1 MERNKMK
8 RVLASILMLSFCS
21 FNSAVLAD
29 DRVVVTGGGSTPTEV
44 GSLSGIDSSVSGL
57 AGGAVITTDGSAITV
72 AANSEIS
79 NNKATVGG
87 AIYSEAAASGGGLL
101 TISSGVNFSNN
112 ASTGLGGAVYIADM
126 SASIGDG
133 VVFSGNK
140 AEGGA
145 GGALVTGSYWVD
157 GNSLI
162 GNGTQFIKNEAST
175 DGGAIHNSSYSSNA
189 SYSLNIGSANFDGNK
204 ANGSGGAIR
213 NEVQSGG
220 IASVTANGAIFT
232 GNSAA
237 SGGAVSNTV
246 LDGTIIDNAVFNAV
260 NAVFSANEATTGN
273 GGAIC
278 NDATIDVGG
287 SFTSNSATGYGGAI
301 YNNGNA
307 EVQDGTSFGEV
318 SINQDG
324 TITVTEGS
332 GNSANMGGAL
342 MNDAGGTMEIGK
354 DVIFAGNS
362 ASVGGAISNTDSGST
377 ETSLTIDNNVSFI
390 GNTAD
395 GQGGAVHNQRSELK
409 IGDDAK
415 FYNNTAKGYA
425 GGAIYSES
433 GSGDM
438 AASVVVGNDAEFVN
452 NSGTLGGAVFNFNA
466 NDFDG
471 TKDTTISIGTGALFE
486 GNHASRN
493 GGAVA
498 NYGGG
503 VSVDAGATFTGNTS
517 DGYGGAVYNSAYG
530 NANKN
535 ELTISGNTTFK
546 NNEAATAGGAI
557 YTAGKTI
564 LDTTDGDITFSGNT
578 ANNAANDIYLDI
590 DTSYEDET
598 SAIPASV
605 ELTGT
610 NTNTNKV
617 SIGSGIAG
625 VANTSITNNGTTLAL
640 ESGSK
645 NSGYDGTYTQTSGT
659 TEVNTEFFGGTS
671 NIEGGSLNLNN
682 GAVIVEGSTVN
693 MASGVTTSIAEA
705 ANVTINGTV
714 TDNGTTTIASNANVL
729 INGEYASANLTN
741 SGSVTASNTTLTL
754 GEYAQTEENAS
765 LTLDNSTLDLTTG
778 SMTINSGTFELIGN
792 ASIAQNDIVTITDNV
807 DLVIRYGETATID
820 NAGLQVGDGHIA
832 INGDVNN
839 FFMDDTDVIVTD
851 NVLTQNVTVI
861 NADISGTDKNSPLTI
876 GTDAKSV
883 DLILSDNATTAS
895 GLEVENGSTLQ
906 LAPQNGAELILA
918 ENNVVTG
925 TGAVLVDEIVETVKN
940 DDGTTTDD
948 HKGVGTVI
956 IQSDNSGFTG
966 TYTQNMGT
974 VIAQSGSVFFN
985 GNNILN
991 DGSITIQ
998 EGAVLGGNSNAVH
1011 GGTLNIQDGGTL
1023 SGTTNTVDGGTLNL
1037 ADGAILES
1045 GVSVTTNT
1053 NGGYGTVNIYN
1064 AVQGEAG
1071 TDELEGKTVLDAE
1084 TAITNGALTYLNSDG
1099 STQNIT
1105 VTGGGLGLFNNT
1117 IIAGEAA
1124 DNSISLVQG
1133 AGVSHLTVGDGS
1145 GVDADTINL
1154 GDETSLT
1161 YKDNAYIKQDST
1173 VNLDGSAELNFAN
1186 ETTNI
1191 SYNPTIVSDSV
1202 DASINKSG
1210 AGSTSIESS
1219 LANYNGSINVSGGS
1233 LDLAGD
1239 DQSAVLNLSGI
1250 NVSDSTLTTDAHILV
1265 NGGGD
1270 YGQVIVDNGTLTV
1283 NNSLEAENLIDID
1296 NGTLNIL
1303 GSLGSGTDANP
1314 NSAININSSIVNVGE
1329 DIITDNIGIH
1339 DGSVVSVGGALDS
1352 KLFEASGE
1360 GTSVSIGEGLLVAN
1374 ATNDNASLGVKDGA
1388 AVSVAEDVSA
1398 VGNISVVNGASLSSG
1413 GSVTSMTGTVDIE
1426 SSTLNVLGDLI
1437 AENSTNGTSLGVT
1450 NGSNVTIGG
1459 NVSTNENVAVDS
1471 STLNVLGGLTTDG
1484 MIGVSN
1490 GSDFAVQGD
1499 VNFNNY
1505 FVVNGDSTAVVNGDV
1520 TGQTISIAGENSEL
1534 TLNGDTTTLTGNL
1547 TLRDG
1552 VLNNFTNMTITNDM
1566 TIDNSTGV
1574 TSTPTINMQDG
1585 SVGSIIVN
1593 GNVNHNTDVNM
1604 VFDYDPRGDAMDQIV
1619 AGSYNGDSQIII
1631 TGINF
1636 VNSPDNYTFTIDGTQ
1651 LIADAATGSGVANLG
1666 DSQFMANTALGKYL
1680 VTTTSGGGGVIN
1692 GSLQSVN
1699 PQMYRGQVATVA
1711 QYANQLAFNNLLFDH
1726 AAIVSGQFGS
1736 SSDDEIANR
1745 YAAANPLFGPYQYSK
1760 KDGGLW
1766 FKAYGNFENISM
1778 TKGLHVDN
1786 NAYGAIL
1793 GADLPV
1799 VQLKDG
1805 WKLIPTAYVAYN
1817 GGHQNYDFVS
1827 MYQNG
1832 GQIGAMATAYKGNFF
1847 TSLLAYG
1854 GGYANEMNV
1863 RNMGYGA
1870 TGLADNTGNWFA
1882 GVASKSA
1889 YNFHLPKNFI
1899 IQPTAMVAYNIFGN
1913 QNYGST
1919 FGGNLSM
1926 NSGFLNGI
1934 NVAPG
1939 VNVIWNKKTFSIYGT
1954 AQMVFNI
1961 MGGVDGQAGNVTL
1974 DDVRMKHPYFE
1985 YGLGVVKNFKER
1997 LGGYVQ
2003 FTIRNGGRTGIG
2015 FMGGFQYKLGK

>member
-21 FNSAVLAD
+21 ISNAVLAAPATSHITVGAPTETVNID
-29 DRVVVTGGGSTPTEV
+29 GAAGIKYDGVGGVVDNTAGGIVNLSGSFENNASNTPSYGGGVVYSHNGGSIIVADSTKFINNQLNVTE
-44 GSLSGIDSSVSGL
+44 GGMS
-57 AGGAVITTDGSAITV
+57 AGGAIAAWGGTNLQIGDNVVFKGNGYGADGNP
-72 AANSEIS
+72 AN
-79 NNKATVGG
+79 AYGG
-87 AIYSEAAASGGGLL
+87 AIYADYYLNPDGTVARGKV
-101 TISSGVNFSNN
+101 TIGEEVVFENN
-112 ASTGLGGAVYIADM
+112 ASTYAGAIYMDNVKD
-126 SASIGDG
+126 SSIG
-133 VVFSGNK
+133 
-140 AEGGA
+140 A
-145 GGALVTGSYWVD
+145 
-157 GNSLI
+157 
-162 GNGTQFIKNEAST
+162 GTQFIGNKASENFAGAIQVNGTDNLTGSNLTIEEGVVFQDNYAAT
-175 DGGAIHNSSYSSNA
+175 DGGAIYNWGQVSET
-189 SYSLNIGSANFDGNK
+189 IK
-204 ANGSGGAIR
+204 SG
-213 NEVQSGG
+213 
-220 IASVTANGAIFT
+220 TKFT
-232 GNSAA
+232 GNE
-237 SGGAVSNTV
+237 SG
-246 LDGTIIDNAVFNAV
+246 
-260 NAVFSANEATTGN
+260 AN
-273 GGAIC
+273 
-278 NDATIDVGG
+278 
-287 SFTSNSATGYGGAI
+287 GGAI
-301 YNNGNA
+301 YNEALVVQGDDYISRVDINGVTFENNKA
-307 EVQDGTSFGEV
+307 GVSGGAIYNIVSPYDEYSTVTDGDKT
-318 SINQDG
+318 NG
-324 TITVTEGS
+324 TI
-332 GNSANMGGAL
+332 SADNTL
-342 MNDAGGTMEIGK
+342 FK
-354 DVIFAGNS
+354 GNS
-362 ASVGGAISNTDSGST
+362 AS
-377 ETSLTIDNNVSFI
+377 E
-390 GNTAD
+390 
-395 GQGGAVHNQRSELK
+395 
-409 IGDDAK
+409 
-415 FYNNTAKGYA
+415 
-425 GGAIYSES
+425 
-433 GSGDM
+433 
-438 AASVVVGNDAEFVN
+438 
-452 NSGTLGGAVFNFNA
+452 
-466 NDFDG
+466 
-471 TKDTTISIGTGALFE
+471 
-486 GNHASRN
+486 
-493 GGAVA
+493 
-498 NYGGG
+498 
-503 VSVDAGATFTGNTS
+503 
-517 DGYGGAVYNSAYG
+517 YGGAVYNEANANIGTGSSFVSNKVYSDNAGFGRGGAIANLGGKLVVADATTDSDGVQFIGNEAGYSGGAIINEGGTATIGSGTKFAQNTATNGGAVASYAANTSIGAGAKFTGNHAASGGAIYHTAYG
-530 NANKN
+530 NEYNNGAV
-535 ELTISGNTTFK
+535 LTVNGGASFDGNYAESGS
-546 NNEAATAGGAI
+546 GGAI
-557 YTAGKTI
+557 YTAGETI
-564 LDTTDGDITFSGNT
+564 LDTTAGNITFTNNT
-578 ANNAANDIYLDI
+578 ANGTANDIYLDV
-590 DTSYEDET
+590 DSVS
-598 SAIPASV
+598 SAAASV
-605 ELTGT
+605 DITGT
-610 NTNTNKV
+610 NTV
-617 SIGSGIAG
+617 SIGGGIAG
-625 VANTSITNNGTTLAL
+625 AADTSITNSGAILAL
-640 ESGSK
+640 EKGSVNK
-645 NSGYDGTYTQTSGT
+645 DFDGTYTQDSGT
-659 TEVNTEFFGGTS
+659 TSVSSDFFGGEST
-671 NIEGGSLNLNN
+671 IKAGSFNLND
-682 GAVIVEGSTVN
+682 GAEIVEDSTVTTE
-693 MASGVTTSIAEA
+693 SGATTAIAEA
-705 ANVTINGTV
+705 ANVTINGTFE
-714 TDNGTTTIASNANVL
+714 DKGSTTVASSANVV
-729 INGEYASANLTN
+729 INGEYSSANLTN

-754 GEYAQTEENAS
+754 NTYSQKEENAS
-765 LTLDNSTLDLTTG
+765 LTLDNATLDLTNG
-778 SMTINSGTFELIGN
+778 NMTIDAGTFELIGN
-792 ASIAQNDIVTITDNV
+792 VSIAENDVVTITDNV
-807 DLVIRYGETATID
+807 DLVMRYGETATID

-1011 GGTLNIQDGGTL
+1011 GGTLNIQNGGTL
-1023 SGTTNTVDGGTLNL
+1023 SGATNTIDGGTLTL

-1045 GVSVTTNT
+1045 GVGVTTNT

-1064 AVQGEAG
+1064 AVQGKAG

-1099 STQNIT
+1099 STQSIT

-1117 IIAGEAA
+1117 VIAGEAA

-1133 AGVSHLTVGDGS
+1133 TGVSHLTVGDGS

-1154 GDETSLT
+1154 GNETSLT
-1161 YKDNAYIKQDST
+1161 YKDNAYIKEDST
-1173 VNLDGSAELNFAN
+1173 VNLAGNAELNFAN

-1191 SYNPTIVSDSV
+1191 AYNPTIVSDSV

-1219 LANYNGSINVSGGS
+1219 LASYNGFINVSGGS

-1303 GSLGSGTDANP
+1303 GSLGSGSDANP

-1450 NGSNVTIGG
+1450 NDSNVTIGG
-1459 NVSTNENVAVDS
+1459 NVSTNQNVAVDS

-1961 MGGVDGQAGNVTL
+1961 MGGVDGQAGKVTL